1 MNYHQFLFEAAI
13 DTWLNRNKNLLPQ
26 EQELAKGYFKDLQS
40 KYTEHLDP
48 TAKNLVVLSFEIL
61 KLLHNTIQIAII
73 KNLLPATTQWLTK
86 QIINGKVF
94 SLKNAEED
102 YIPPLKVYQNNKENL
117 PKLNTVSDIKE
128 LNDILN
134 EKLQSEQREIVP
146 ESDLGK
152 IAEMGGW
159 AMYMPHTTE
168 ASCELGKTGGKRDT
182 TWCTTRTEGQNLYIN
197 YVAPKENNYTLFYV
211 IKSGVNA
218 EKQPFAKMS
227 VGTMDDKILFDQ
239 GENNITVN
247 ANNENLTEE
256 KFREVLGDETADFFL
271 DKIREII
278 GQPSFKHPLISEM
291 ERLARDPIFLAKKL
305 SQYGKKRIDLE
316 AKEEFIEQLID
327 YDIKNPEIFKI
338 LFAEGTPE
346 IRYKLSEDENLP
358 PEILA
363 IFAKESDP
371 EIRMNIAKN
380 PNTPPEALK
389 FLSKDRNWSIR
400 VAVAE
405 NPNSSGE
412 VLLGLAD
419 GGNIYVETAI
429 ANNPSTPPE
438 LLKKLSRSDDYEIRS
453 AIALNPNTSPKTLTR
468 LAKDHELN
476 VRQFV
481 IKNRN
486 APSSALD
493 ILTEDWELEDDD
505 VELIAKHQNTSPDTL
520 KYLAN
525 SKNMA
530 VRIAV
535 AKNPNTP
542 PEIAQKLKAELGLK
556 ESRKLKKISLS
567 SIIFRN

>member
-1 MNYHQFLFEAAI
+1 
-13 DTWLNRNKNLLPQ
+13 R
-26 EQELAKGYFKDLQS
+26 
-40 KYTEHLDP
+40 
-48 TAKNLVVLSFEIL
+48 
-61 KLLHNTIQIAII
+61 
-73 KNLLPATTQWLTK
+73 
-86 QIINGKVF
+86 
-94 SLKNAEED
+94 
-102 YIPPLKVYQNNKENL
+102 
-117 PKLNTVSDIKE
+117 
-128 LNDILN
+128 
-134 EKLQSEQREIVP
+134 
-146 ESDLGK
+146 
-152 IAEMGGW
+152 
-159 AMYMPHTTE
+159 
-168 ASCELGKTGGKRDT
+168 
-182 TWCTTRTEGQNLYIN
+182 
-197 YVAPKENNYTLFYV
+197 
-211 IKSGVNA
+211 
-218 EKQPFAKMS
+218 
-227 VGTMDDKILFDQ
+227 
-239 GENNITVN
+239 
-247 ANNENLTEE
+247 
-256 KFREVLGDETADFFL
+256 
-271 DKIREII
+271 
-278 GQPSFKHPLISEM
+278 
-291 ERLARDPIFLAKKL
+291 
-305 SQYGKKRIDLE
+305 
-316 AKEEFIEQLID
+316 
-327 YDIKNPEIFKI
+327 
-338 LFAEGTPE
+338 
-346 IRYKLSEDENLP
+346 
-358 PEILA
+358 
-363 IFAKESDP
+363 
-371 EIRMNIAKN
+371 KN
-380 PNTPPEALK
+380 PNTPTEALK

-486 APSSALD
+486 APSSALN

-505 VELIAKHQNTSPDTL
+505 IELIAKHQNTSPDTL

-556 ESRKLKKISLS
+556 ESRKPKKISLS